1 MQQTDEIS
9 HKIASESYRDLEKNN
24 NIKVQ
29 GKNYRVIEKRDDTQ
43 NGLRSYAFAPVV
55 NGKPDTNN
63 IVMGYAGT
71 ELTSMKDWKTN
82 ANLPFH
88 NNTTNLKID
97 ERYKDL
103 KNTTIT
109 EKYNKPTDDNDV
121 LNTMDTIGETIIKK
135 VTHSNVPNDIYTKG
149 TPSQIDE
156 SVAFT
161 QAVKDKYPNS
171 KFHSGAHSLGGY
183 LAQYNAVKFNFDS
196 TTTYAAPNPYGAFSG
211 DIKKQIDEG
220 KYNGKIKNVGHEDD
234 IVNSLDFF
242 KPRIG
247 SNIITAPKYDGFLT
261 SLPFVGQHFIG
272 TYDSFDKKGNAKE
285 MSKNAVK
292 KYKEMRVKLHLGLP
306 FAIEYGPIL
315 AKGMI
320 NSFIKS
326 LKEKIKA
333 DKASK
338 TKKGSKSTNKSSKS
352 VKADSDAS
360 AKKGHGGSGGSGK
373 KIKIQPEAVRAI
385 VSNLR
390 DRIHKYDD
398 VLRTIEEY
406 ERETKKS
413 SQRILD
419 KYESELLSGSHKFIS
434 PNNLAEYMETLA
446 QGGSVGN
453 LEFYDNHLMEQ
464 VTQDIH
470 QNKKALVQFAEK
482 LEYAADKFEEKDL
495 EESDVFGL
503 FS

>member
-1 MQQTDEIS
+1 M
-9 HKIASESYRDLEKNN
+9 
-24 NIKVQ
+24 
-29 GKNYRVIEKRDDTQ
+29 
-43 NGLRSYAFAPVV
+43 
-55 NGKPDTNN
+55 
-63 IVMGYAGT
+63 
-71 ELTSMKDWKTN
+71 
-82 ANLPFH
+82 
-88 NNTTNLKID
+88 
-97 ERYKDL
+97 
-103 KNTTIT
+103 
-109 EKYNKPTDDNDV
+109 
-121 LNTMDTIGETIIKK
+121 KK

-413 SQRILD
+413 
-419 KYESELLSGSHKFIS
+419 
-434 PNNLAEYMETLA
+434 
-446 QGGSVGN
+446 
-453 LEFYDNHLMEQ
+453 
-464 VTQDIH
+464 
-470 QNKKALVQFAEK
+470 
-482 LEYAADKFEEKDL
+482 
-495 EESDVFGL
+495 
-503 FS
+503 

>member
-1 MQQTDEIS
+1 MKFSDKLS
-9 HKIASESYRDLEKNN
+9 FKVADESYNDLKKGREYDLNGQNFK
-24 NIKVQ
+24 
-29 GKNYRVIEKRDDTQ
+29 VIEKRDDTQ

-88 NNTTNLKID
+88 NNTDDLKID

-171 KFHSGAHSLGGY
+171 NFHSGAHSLGGY
-183 LAQYNAVKFNFDS
+183 IAQYNAVKFNFES

-220 KYNGKIKNVGHEDD
+220 KYNGKIKNVGHEAD

-285 MSKNAVK
+285 MSKGELAAYK
-292 KYKEMRVKLHLGLP
+292 KAKKMFNQFNIFNTDKDPVGLDDTIS
-306 FAIEYGPIL
+306 A
-315 AKGMI
+315 
-320 NSFIKS
+320 FIKK
-326 LKEKIKA
+326 LKKKAKA

-434 PNNLAEYMETLA
+434 PNDLAEYMETLA

>member
-55 NGKPDTNN
+55 NGKVDTSH
-63 IVMGYAGT
+63 IYMGYAGT

-338 TKKGSKSTNKSSKS
+338 TKKGSKSTSKSSKS

-434 PNNLAEYMETLA
+434 PNDLAEYMETLA

-470 QNKKALVQFAEK
+470 QNKKALQQFAEK

>member
-88 NNTTNLKID
+88 NNTDDLKID

-171 KFHSGAHSLGGY
+171 NFHSGAHSLGGY

-261 SLPFVGQHFIG
+261 SLPFVGQHFVG
-272 TYDSFDKKGNAKE
+272 TYDSFEKKV
-285 MSKNAVK
+285 MQK
-292 KYKEMRVKLHLGLP
+292 KCQKVNWLHIKKRRRCL
-306 FAIEYGPIL
+306 
-315 AKGMI
+315 I
-320 NSFIKS
+320 NSIYLILIK
-326 LKEKIKA
+326 
-333 DKASK
+333 
-338 TKKGSKSTNKSSKS
+338 
-352 VKADSDAS
+352 
-360 AKKGHGGSGGSGK
+360 
-373 KIKIQPEAVRAI
+373 
-385 VSNLR
+385 
-390 DRIHKYDD
+390 
-398 VLRTIEEY
+398 
-406 ERETKKS
+406 
-413 SQRILD
+413 
-419 KYESELLSGSHKFIS
+419 
-434 PNNLAEYMETLA
+434 
-446 QGGSVGN
+446 
-453 LEFYDNHLMEQ
+453 
-464 VTQDIH
+464 TQ
-470 QNKKALVQFAEK
+470 
-482 LEYAADKFEEKDL
+482 
-495 EESDVFGL
+495 
-503 FS
+503 

>member
-55 NGKPDTNN
+55 NGKVDTSH
-63 IVMGYAGT
+63 IYMGYAGT

-88 NNTTNLKID
+88 NNTDDLKID

-171 KFHSGAHSLGGY
+171 NFHSGAHSLGGY
-183 LAQYNAVKFNFDS
+183 IAQYNAVKFNFES

-220 KYNGKIKNVGHEDD
+220 KYNGKIKNVGHEAD

-285 MSKNAVK
+285 MSKGELAAYK
-292 KYKEMRVKLHLGLP
+292 KAKKMFNQFNIFNTDKDPVGLDDTIS
-306 FAIEYGPIL
+306 A
-315 AKGMI
+315 
-320 NSFIKS
+320 FIKK
-326 LKEKIKA
+326 LKKKAKA

-434 PNNLAEYMETLA
+434 PNDLAEYMETLA

>member
-55 NGKPDTNN
+55 NGKVDTSH
-63 IVMGYAGT
+63 IYMGYAGT

-82 ANLPFH
+82 VNLPFH

-149 TPSQIDE
+149 APSQIDE

-171 KFHSGAHSLGGY
+171 NFHSGAHSLGGY

-285 MSKNAVK
+285 MSKGELAAYK
-292 KYKEMRVKLHLGLP
+292 KAKKMFNQFNIFTTDKDLTGLDDTIS
-306 FAIEYGPIL
+306 A
-315 AKGMI
+315 
-320 NSFIKS
+320 FIKK
-326 LKEKIKA
+326 LNKKAKA

-338 TKKGSKSTNKSSKS
+338 AKKGSKSTSKSSKS
-352 VKADSDAS
+352 VKGDSDAS

-398 VLRTIEEY
+398 V
-406 ERETKKS
+406 S
-413 SQRILD
+413 
-419 KYESELLSGSHKFIS
+419 
-434 PNNLAEYMETLA
+434 
-446 QGGSVGN
+446 
-453 LEFYDNHLMEQ
+453 LED
-464 VTQDIH
+464 
-470 QNKKALVQFAEK
+470 
-482 LEYAADKFEEKDL
+482 
-495 EESDVFGL
+495 
-503 FS
+503 

>member
-1 MQQTDEIS
+1 MKFSDKLS
-9 HKIASESYRDLEKNN
+9 FKVADESYKDLKKGREYDLNGQNFK
-24 NIKVQ
+24 
-29 GKNYRVIEKRDDTQ
+29 VIEKRDDTQ

-88 NNTTNLKID
+88 NNTDDLKID

-171 KFHSGAHSLGGY
+171 NFHSGAHSLGGY
-183 LAQYNAVKFNFDS
+183 IAQYNAVKFNFES

-285 MSKNAVK
+285 MSKGELAAYK
-292 KYKEMRVKLHLGLP
+292 KAKKMFNQFNIFNTDKDPVGLDDTIS
-306 FAIEYGPIL
+306 A
-315 AKGMI
+315 
-320 NSFIKS
+320 FIKK
-326 LKEKIKA
+326 LNKKAKA

-338 TKKGSKSTNKSSKS
+338 TKKGSKSTSKSSKS

-434 PNNLAEYMETLA
+434 PNDLAEYMETLA

-470 QNKKALVQFAEK
+470 QNKKTLVQFAEK

>member
-1 MQQTDEIS
+1 MRITDKTSFDIANESYKKYDIGDEITVS
-9 HKIASESYRDLEKNN
+9 GNDFEI
-24 NIKVQ
+24 
-29 GKNYRVIEKRDDTQ
+29 IEKRDDTQ

-55 NGKPDTNN
+55 NGKVDTSH
-63 IVMGYAGT
+63 IYMGYAGT

-171 KFHSGAHSLGGY
+171 NFHSGAHSLGGY

-220 KYNGKIKNVGHEDD
+220 KYNGKIKNVGHEED

-242 KPRIG
+242 KTRIG

-261 SLPFVGQHFIG
+261 SLPFVGQHFVG
-272 TYDSFDKKGNAKE
+272 TYDSFEKKV
-285 MSKNAVK
+285 MQK
-292 KYKEMRVKLHLGLP
+292 KCQKVNWLHIKKRRRCL
-306 FAIEYGPIL
+306 
-315 AKGMI
+315 I
-320 NSFIKS
+320 NSIYLILIK
-326 LKEKIKA
+326 
-333 DKASK
+333 
-338 TKKGSKSTNKSSKS
+338 
-352 VKADSDAS
+352 
-360 AKKGHGGSGGSGK
+360 
-373 KIKIQPEAVRAI
+373 
-385 VSNLR
+385 
-390 DRIHKYDD
+390 
-398 VLRTIEEY
+398 
-406 ERETKKS
+406 
-413 SQRILD
+413 
-419 KYESELLSGSHKFIS
+419 
-434 PNNLAEYMETLA
+434 
-446 QGGSVGN
+446 
-453 LEFYDNHLMEQ
+453 
-464 VTQDIH
+464 TQ
-470 QNKKALVQFAEK
+470 
-482 LEYAADKFEEKDL
+482 
-495 EESDVFGL
+495 
-503 FS
+503 

>member
-1 MQQTDEIS
+1 MVKSDTS
-9 HKIASESYRDLEKNN
+9 HIY
-24 NIKVQ
+24 
-29 GKNYRVIEKRDDTQ
+29 
-43 NGLRSYAFAPVV
+43 
-55 NGKPDTNN
+55 
-63 IVMGYAGT
+63 MGYAGT

-338 TKKGSKSTNKSSKS
+338 TKKGSKSTSKSSKS

-373 KIKIQPEAVRAI
+373 KIKIQPEVVRAI

-434 PNNLAEYMETLA
+434 PNDLAEYMEALA

-470 QNKKALVQFAEK
+470 QNKKALLQFAEK
-482 LEYAADKFEEKDL
+482 LEYAADKFEDKDL

>member
-338 TKKGSKSTNKSSKS
+338 TKKGSKSTSKSSKS

-434 PNNLAEYMETLA
+434 PNDLAEYMETLA

-470 QNKKALVQFAEK
+470 QNKKALQQFAEK

>member
-55 NGKPDTNN
+55 NGKVDTSH
-63 IVMGYAGT
+63 IYMGYAGT

-82 ANLPFH
+82 TNLPFH

-171 KFHSGAHSLGGY
+171 NFHSGAHSLGGY
-183 LAQYNAVKFNFDS
+183 IAQYNAVKFNFDS

-285 MSKNAVK
+285 MSKGELAAYK
-292 KYKEMRVKLHLGLP
+292 K
-306 FAIEYGPIL
+306 
-315 AKGMI
+315 AKKMFNQFNIFNTDKDPVGVDDTI
-320 NSFIKS
+320 SAFIKK
-326 LKEKIKA
+326 LNKKAKA

-338 TKKGSKSTNKSSKS
+338 TKKGSKSTSKSSKS

-373 KIKIQPEAVRAI
+373 KIKIQTEAVHAI

-434 PNNLAEYMETLA
+434 PNDLAEYMETLA

-482 LEYAADKFEEKDL
+482 LEYAADKFEDKDL